1 MTISQK
7 GNLKIF
13 NQINFYNTED
23 EFSDRIEQYIT
34 TPDVVETFKK
44 YITTTYRDMDV
55 FPNPKL
61 KLEDIITTNTS
72 VELPE
77 D

>member
-1 MTISQK
+1 MVTK
-7 GNLKIF
+7 
-13 NQINFYNTED
+13 
-23 EFSDRIEQYIT
+23 IEQYIT

-55 FPNPKL
+55 FPNLKL